1 MLRSTNATAAA
12 DSSLS
17 SLEDRDPGKDFE
29 GALNMESWSAATF
42 EAMEN
47 MDFNKQLGRALV
59 ALAIGALV
67 SALVRSQGGGKYLV
81 AGMSGAA
88 GTIAAVALL
97 P

>member
-1 MLRSTNATAAA
+1 MSELIWALAA
-12 DSSLS
+12 
-17 SLEDRDPGKDFE
+17 EETRDPRSPRL
-29 GALNMESWSAATF
+29 ALNMESRSTATF

-47 MDFNKQLGRALV
+47 VNFNKQLERALV

-81 AGMSGAA
+81 AGISGAA
-88 GTIAAVALL
+88 GSVAAVALL